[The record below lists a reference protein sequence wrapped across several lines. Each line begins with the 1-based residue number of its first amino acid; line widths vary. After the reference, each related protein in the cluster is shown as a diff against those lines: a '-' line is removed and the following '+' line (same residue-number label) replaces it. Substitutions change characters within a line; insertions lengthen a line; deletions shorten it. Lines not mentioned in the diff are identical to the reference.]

1 MQPRVAG
8 VVVFEADTAKRIV
21 ARYFDAGLPD
31 HASQVGFEKSIISK
45 AVKSSA
51 LLAAAGIGAS
61 SSSGNEKGK
70 ESTAASSRKT
80 ENEPSSTEIVLVD
93 DFLVLLRL
101 VNDVLLAVIAR
112 EDQNDLLMAEYMAT
126 FHNTL
131 SAVLGNNVCKKK
143 IQDRLDMVFLVI
155 DESLERGYLFEMDP
169 PTIVSRINMDA
180 DGLSTP
186 VATGSPGS
194 ATMAATASTAMREGI
209 AAISRG
215 DADSLRSVFAGAAQ
229 KFSNLLGR

>member
-1 MQPRVAG
+1 MQPRVTG

-21 ARYFDAGLPD
+21 ARYFDAKLPD
-31 HASQVGFEKSIISK
+31 HGSQVGFEKSIISK

-51 LLAAAGIGAS
+51 LLAASGIGA

-70 ESTAASSRKT
+70 ESGAARKT
-80 ENEPSSTEIVLVD
+80 DTETSTEIVLVD

-143 IQDRLDMVFLVI
+143 IQDRLDQVFLVI
-155 DESLERGYLFEMDP
+155 DESLERGYLFETDP
-169 PTIVSRINMDA
+169 HTIVSRINMDA
-180 DGLSTP
+180 DGVSTP
-186 VATGSPGS
+186 VAAGSSAGS
-194 ATMAATASTAMREGI
+194 STMAATASTAVREGI